1 MKKMKTLTINGTTY
15 SVSPVVPASSVTLFA
30 NKWVGDG
37 DVYSQVVAVPGVT
50 ARSKVDLQP
59 TSEQLEEFHYKTL
72 AFVAENVGGVVTVFS
87 VGDKPTGDHTIQ
99 TTLTEVE
106 GADQI
111 RGNTV
116 GTTMPQP
123 DWNQTDPTRADYIK
137 NKPNALNESG
147 GLTTEA
153 ATKLITILRTA
164 VFTSDI
170 SGDIDALEDALLP
183 QNMTG
188 ISAVYTGGVVSTEIA
203 VQNITGIVVTAHL
216 PTGSTR
222 TVEKYAITGNLQEG
236 DNILTISYNGFS
248 TTVRVPAIN
257 APALCTI
264 TKNMTNAYYNN
275 SLNAVPG
282 GSSYALKITAKDGSV
297 VDRTAVLV
305 TMGGIDVTDDVYD
318 AGTGIIRIE
327 QVTGH
332 IVITAVVPDSNGCAV
347 INNLTNVVNSNTAT
361 AVEYGSEYVCDL
373 TPLDGYA
380 LKSVVITMGGVE
392 QLNKTFD
399 RSPLNQGW
407 QVASVTG
414 NIVITAIAEGA

>member
-1 MKKMKTLTINGTTY
+1 MY

-87 VGDKPTGDHTIQ
+87 VGDKPAGDHTIQ
-99 TTLTEVE
+99 ITLTEVE
-106 GADQI
+106 GMDKI

-123 DWNQTDPTRADYIK
+123 DWNQTDPTKADYIK
-137 NKPNALNESG
+137 NKPEIKDFG

-153 ATKLITILRTA
+153 ATKLITILRNA
-164 VFTSDI
+164 VFLNDI
-170 SGDIDALEDALLP
+170 SGYIDALEDTFLL
-183 QNMTG
+183 QHMVG
-188 ISAVYTGGVVSTEIA
+188 ISAVYNGRAVSTEMA
-203 VQNITGIVVTAHL
+203 VQNIQGIVVTALL
-216 PTGSTR
+216 PTGYTR

-275 SLNAVPG
+275 SLDAIPCANPYG
-282 GSSYALKITAKDGSV
+282 CKITAKDGSV

-318 AGTGIIRIE
+318 ASTGFIYIE

-332 IVITAVVPDSNGCAV
+332 IVITVVAPDSNGCAV
-347 INNLTNVVNSNTAT
+347 INNLTNVANSNTAT
-361 AVEYGSEYVCDL
+361 SVEYGSEYVCDL

-392 QLNKTFD
+392 QINFEYD
-399 RSPLNQGW
+399 RSPIYQHW